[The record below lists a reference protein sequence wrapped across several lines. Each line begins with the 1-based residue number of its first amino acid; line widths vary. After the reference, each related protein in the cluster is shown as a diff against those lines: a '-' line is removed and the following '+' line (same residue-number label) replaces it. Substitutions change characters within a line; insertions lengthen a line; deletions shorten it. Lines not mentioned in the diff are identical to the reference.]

1 MRATLLNMPWHAL
14 SWPSLAI
21 SVLDTLLSE
30 SGHQVTQYQGNVRFA
45 EYMLEVSDGRLTP
58 DEYAHIYDDGF
69 SCGVGE
75 WIFTSALYEPQWRL
89 PRYTAFLQE
98 QGYEGA
104 AVAVELHHVAPDFIR
119 VAADEV
125 LAQQPELVGMTTSFG
140 QNVASLALAQE
151 LKRRRP
157 DLRIVFGGSNCD
169 GPMGA
174 ALHRNFP
181 QVDFVIRGEGEL
193 ALTELMSA
201 LAGDAP
207 FTSVTGLCW
216 RDEAGASRAN
226 PYVATA
232 VAGASIPSPNLRP
245 FFAQV
250 RDSPVRPWI
259 TRPAI
264 RLETSRGCWWG
275 EKRQC
280 TFCGLNPGNIAF
292 RAKPQDR
299 AFAEISSAVS
309 EFGVLD
315 LMLTDNILDPAMFN
329 GLLPRLADT
338 GWDLRI
344 FYEVK
349 SNVREEQVRALAA
362 AGVTTVQ
369 PGLENFSS
377 RVLDLMDK
385 GATGAGQV
393 AALRRFREYGVFPV
407 WNYLYGF
414 PGEDWD
420 RDYAG
425 VVAQLPALVHLPP
438 PDAVVRITLERFSPL
453 YERPE
458 LGIDDPRLARPWY
471 EIVYD
476 LPVSELADLA
486 YMFQYRPRGLSEDI
500 ASRLKA
506 AMRAWREGYEH
517 SALSYRAFD
526 DAVVI
531 TDRRAGWEPREHV
544 LTGLPAVTYLTLARH
559 LPVPGLLAALAAGG
573 YDADGQQVACWLR
586 DWQRDGLVFAENDTW
601 VALATRAVP
610 GQQPGWGEAY
620 SLASL

>member
-1 MRATLLNMPWHAL
+1 MRVTLLNMPWHAL

-21 SVLDTLLSE
+21 SILDTLLTE
-30 SGHQVTQYQGNVRFA
+30 SGHQVTQYQGNLRFA

-58 DEYAHIYDDGF
+58 DDYAHIYDDGF
-69 SCGVGE
+69 SSGVGE

-89 PRYTAFLQE
+89 PTFSAFLQE
-98 QGYEGA
+98 RGYDDVPA
-104 AVAVELHHVAPDFIR
+104 AVELHYAAPDFIR
-119 VAADEV
+119 AAADEV

-140 QNVASLALAQE
+140 QNVPSLALAQE
-151 LKRRRP
+151 LKRRHR
-157 DLRIVFGGSNCD
+157 DLPIVFGGSNCD

-193 ALTELMSA
+193 PLTELMSA
-201 LAGDAP
+201 LAGEIPLA
-207 FTSVTGLCW
+207 SVTGLCW
-216 RDEAGASRAN
+216 RDATGASRVN
-226 PYVATA
+226 PYVASAT
-232 VAGASIPSPNLRP
+232 GGTSIPSPHLRP
-245 FFAQV
+245 FFAV
-250 RDSPVRPWI
+250 MEDSPARPWI

-280 TFCGLNPGNIAF
+280 TFCGLNPGSIAF
-292 RAKPQDR
+292 RAKPQER

-315 LMLTDNILDPAMFN
+315 IMITDNILDPAIFD

-338 GWDLRI
+338 DWDLRI
-344 FYEVK
+344 FFEVK
-349 SNVREEQVRALAA
+349 SNVRDEQVRVMAA

-369 PGLENFSS
+369 PGIESLSS
-377 RVLDLMDK
+377 RVLKLMDK

-393 AALRRFREYGVFPV
+393 AALRRFREHGVFPV

-414 PGEDWD
+414 PGEEWA

-425 VVAQLPALVHLPP
+425 VLAQLPALVHLPP
-438 PDAVVRITLERFSPL
+438 PDATVRIALERFAPL
-453 YERPE
+453 FERPE
-458 LGIDDPRLARPWY
+458 LGIDDQRRARPWY

-476 LPVSELADLA
+476 LPVDELADMA
-486 YMFQYRPRGLSEDI
+486 YMFQYRPRGITEES
-500 ASRLKA
+500 ASQLVA
-506 AMRAWREGYEH
+506 AVRGWQESYQR

-526 DAVVI
+526 DTVVI
-531 TDRRAGWEPREHV
+531 SDRRAGWAPQDHV
-544 LTGLPAVTYLTLARH
+544 LTGLSAVTYLTLARH
-559 LPVPGLLAALAAGG
+559 LSPPGLLAALAAGG
-573 YDADGQQVACWLR
+573 YDADADQVTSWLHQ
-586 DWQRDGLVFAENDTW
+586 WQRAGLVYVDDDTW

-610 GQQPGWGEAY
+610 GQQASWGEAY